1 MIAIGLLFVRM
12 LCDYFKPRQ
21 QLEAEILVLW
31 HQLDVLQQRALRRRL
46 HLRWADR
53 VLFIWLYRR
62 YPQCVPRTPFVLIT

>member
-1 MIAIGLLFVRM
+1 
-12 LCDYFKPRQ
+12 
-21 QLEAEILVLW
+21 VLR

-53 VLFIWLYRR
+53 VLFIWIYRR